1 MLCTDQNIYLI
12 VQSCPFSP
20 TVKITQYVNTN
31 MNKIIH
37 FAICYTFLRWL
48 LLLMQRKKNFI
59 FADIAI
65 CEYLP
70 SLVPYV

>member
-1 MLCTDQNIYLI
+1 MPYTDQNIYLI

-20 TVKITQYVNTN
+20 TVKITQYVNTD

-37 FAICYTFLRWL
+37 FAIMCYTFIRWL
-48 LLLMQRKKNFI
+48 FLIQRKENFI